1 MTPEQFLALFAAVQQ
16 LLALVEQL
24 NGESDETARE
34 TYAYAI
40 QTRAGQILL
49 DLNNTATGLAALQSA
64 IFAVRIDTQEPHA
77 ATLTDVL
84 DAIASVPQFEL
95 PEIPPPGYGGG
106 DLTEVWLSNFETY
119 DWCTVD

>member
-1 MTPEQFLALFAAVQQ
+1 MTPDQFLAL
-16 LLALVEQL
+16 LALVNQILGLVEQL
-24 NGESDETARE
+24 NGQTDETARE

-49 DLNNTATGLAALQSA
+49 DLQNTSTGLAALNNA
-64 IFAVRIDTQEPHA
+64 IFAVRLDTQEPHV

-84 DAIASVPQFEL
+84 DAIAAVPQFQL